1 MRKGKCEYVGLQE
14 HTMRSDTDNMRRAT
28 PLHNRFRS
36 RDPGCRL
43 IHHVIE
49 DEHRPIPHVAYK
61 GDHRVHF
68 RIDKMFLFV
77 ITGTCVAGASETFLS

>member
-1 MRKGKCEYVGLQE
+1 
-14 HTMRSDTDNMRRAT
+14 MRSNTNDMRRAT

-36 RDPGCRL
+36 RDPGRRF
-43 IHHVIE
+43 IHHVIK
-49 DEHRPIPHVAYK
+49 DKHWPIPHIADK